1 MPLHSNSVMTPNLLN
16 EAGYRRPGFK
26 EWKAEC
32 FGKTNT
38 SKNVFVQYIDNDVSF
53 ISQWDTPRTK
63 YNVSAVTTPDVERYT
78 PHGGCYGAL
87 LPSWNSQTL
96 DRNPLNPYQQFWA
109 CQLVTSLP

>member
-1 MPLHSNSVMTPNLLN
+1 MRL
-16 EAGYRRPGFK
+16 GPGGNIVYLFDAP
-26 EWKAEC
+26 ED
-32 FGKTNT
+32 
-38 SKNVFVQYIDNDVSF
+38 IDNDVSF